1 MRNQEWQSKA
11 FTAIGSLNVIARVF
25 FVLCF
30 SFSAGW
36 KHFWDAEVRWRVW
49 CFLVVGQFP
58 LFKWWQKEFCVFK
71 QLPSVILFFGYFWFL
86 FLRLPTSISA
96 SIHYPLTSSNPL
108 TVWIHPIETK
118 GRNSSQVNSSASMP
132 RWKSCCC
139 CSFPPI
145 CYGCDTYDYANSSIA
160 DECYVSHIFPKC
172 Q

>member
-1 MRNQEWQSKA
+1 MTIKSFYRNWFIEC
-11 FTAIGSLNVIARVF
+11 NRPCF

-30 SFSAGW
+30 SFSVRW
-36 KHFWDAEVRWRVW
+36 KYFWDAEVRRRVW

-58 LFKWWQKEFCVFK
+58 LFKWWQRVLCV
-71 QLPSVILFFGYFWFL
+71 QTIAVSHLIFWL
-86 FLRLPTSISA
+86 FLIFIPPATD
-96 SIHYPLTSSNPL
+96 IHFCIDPLSFDVIQPAD
-108 TVWIHPIETK
+108 VWIHPIETK